1 MDALFPPVEPY
12 ASGVLEVGDGHK
24 VHFEEVGRPDGIP
37 VVFLHGGP
45 GSGSSAEH
53 RRFFDPARF
62 RAVLFDQRGCGRSTP
77 TASILANTTADL
89 IADIERLRAE
99 LGIERWIVFGGSWG
113 STLALAYAGRHPE
126 RCASLVLRGIWLCRP
141 ADMDWWLYGIRTVFP
156 EHWARFA
163 EFIPASE
170 RGDLLGAYRRLL
182 EDPDPAV
189 NMPAAVV
196 WKTYETRCATLLPR
210 DEPEKPATPR
220 TLAMARIECHYMA
233 NACFLEPGALLA
245 AVPRLRAVPGFIV
258 HGRYDMICPVEGALA
273 LAQAWPEARVAIVPD
288 AGHAATEPG
297 TARALVA
304 AMRDF
309 AERGSFR

>member
-12 ASGVLEVGDGHK
+12 ASGRLAVGDGHEI
-24 VHFEEVGRPDGIP
+24 HFEEVGRADGIP

-45 GSGSSAEH
+45 GSASSAEH

-62 RAVLFDQRGCGRSTP
+62 RAVLFDQRGAGRSTP
-77 TASILANTTADL
+77 AASIAANTTADL
-89 IADIERLRAE
+89 VADIERLRVR

-113 STLALAYAGRHPE
+113 STLALAYAARHAE
-126 RCASLVLRGIWLCRP
+126 RCAALVLRGVWLCRP
-141 ADMDWWLYGIRTVFP
+141 SDMVWWLYGMRTVFP
-156 EHWARFA
+156 EHWLRFA
-163 EFIPASE
+163 EFIPAAE
-170 RGDLLGAYRRLL
+170 RGDLLAAYRRRL

-189 NMPAAVV
+189 HMPAAVV

-210 DEPEKPATPR
+210 NEPEKPATER

-233 NACFLEPGALLA
+233 NSCFLAPGELLA
-245 AVPRLRAVPGFIV
+245 AVPRFRRVPGFIV

-273 LAQAWPEARVAIVPD
+273 LAQAWPEARLQIVPD

-297 TARALVA
+297 IARALIA
-304 AMRDF
+304 AMDAF
-309 AERGSFR
+309 AKRERFA